1 MWSQGQKASGKSPP
15 HTRKDEQAMS
25 KKNARHKPSKK
36 EICRIIYQLHDE
48 RMLQLIRGIV
58 EACYREDSV
67 KQRLCGCYAEDEI

>member
-1 MWSQGQKASGKSPP
+1 
-15 HTRKDEQAMS
+15 MS
-25 KKNARHKPSKK
+25 KKNARHKPSKE

-67 KQRLCGCYAEDEI
+67 EQRVCGCYAEYEI

>member
-1 MWSQGQKASGKSPP
+1 
-15 HTRKDEQAMS
+15 MS

-58 EACYREDSV
+58 KIPLSRGFAVATQKMKFEGGRQQWNTE
-67 KQRLCGCYAEDEI
+67 L

>member
-1 MWSQGQKASGKSPP
+1 
-15 HTRKDEQAMS
+15 MS
-25 KKNARHKPSKK
+25 KKNARNKPSKE

-67 KQRLCGCYAEDEI
+67 EQRLCGCYTEGEI